1 MALQINPREFK
12 AKRRIIKSATG
23 ETLSRT
29 KTTKE
34 LYKER
39 RKRAVAVD
47 GRSRYELTDRSR
59 VVKSARQKQ
68 GRAIA
73 RGAYQEWI
81 NPPRPDT
88 GANLK
93 KGIEGMALRA
103 GLVAGVDDILYAKLL
118 AMDESRLAQLYAR
131 NELIFDVAF
140 NYGGS
145 LDESPMDQR
154 NPQARNVIPGKK
166 SDLEFLVEQYE
177 KAFGPLLV

>member
-1 MALQINPREFK
+1 MQINPKEFK
-12 AKRRIIKSATG
+12 AKRRVIKAATG
-23 ETLSRT
+23 EVISKT
-29 KTTKE
+29 KTKAE

-39 RKRAVAVD
+39 RKRGVNVE
-47 GRSRYELTDRSR
+47 GRSRYALTNRAR
-59 VVKSARQKQ
+59 TVKSARQKQ
-68 GRAIA
+68 GRAIE
-73 RGAYQEWI
+73 RGAYDQWI

-103 GLVAGVDDILYAKLL
+103 GLVAGVDDVLYSKLL
-118 AMDESRLAQLYAR
+118 AMDEGKLAQLYAR

-145 LDESPMDQR
+145 VDESPMDQR
-154 NPQARNVIPGKK
+154 NPRARNVIPGKK

-177 KAFGPLLV
+177 KAFGVIKV